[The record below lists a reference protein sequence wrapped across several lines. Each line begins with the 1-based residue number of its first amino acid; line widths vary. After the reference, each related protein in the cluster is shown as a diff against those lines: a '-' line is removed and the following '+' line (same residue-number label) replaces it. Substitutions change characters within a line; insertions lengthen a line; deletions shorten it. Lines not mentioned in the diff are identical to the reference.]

1 MVYMRFGDY
10 GLYWN
15 RGFGFVRMDSGRS
28 RQIDRWTKGYYESVR
43 ERR

>member
-1 MVYMRFGDY
+1 LADLGFTGFLGIMVYTRFGDY

-28 RQIDRWTKGYYESVR
+28 RQIDR
-43 ERR
+43 